1 MNKVEL
7 AEKIA
12 NKTGITRK
20 QALDVLDSF
29 ENITIDE
36 LKKGGE
42 VTLTGFGTFSAKSRH
57 ARMGVNPLKPT
68 ERIKIPKVT
77 VAKFKTGKTLKDA
90 LKHAEVSAGEEKPAL
105 AKTEE
110 VKGEGA

>member
-12 NKTGITRK
+12 GKASITRK
-20 QALDVLDSF
+20 QALDVLDAF
-29 ENITIDE
+29 ESITIDE

-90 LKHAEVSAGEEKPAL
+90 LKHAEVSASEEKPKAVESQ
-105 AKTEE
+105 EE
-110 VKGEGA
+110 VQE